1 MTATR
6 ILLLGAPGAGKG
18 TQAERLVARL
28 RIPQISTGDMLRAA
42 VAEGTKIGLEAK
54 AYMDRGDLVPDTVVI
69 GDSANDAQG
78 GRAAG
83 CRVMLVT
90 YGYSEGRDV
99 RELGADAV
107 AETFGEAADLL
118 LG

>member
-1 MTATR
+1 
-6 ILLLGAPGAGKG
+6 
-18 TQAERLVARL
+18 
-28 RIPQISTGDMLRAA
+28 
-42 VAEGTKIGLEAK
+42 
-54 AYMDRGDLVPDTVVI
+54 
-69 GDSANDAQG
+69 
-78 GRAAG
+78 
-83 CRVMLVT
+83 VT